1 MRLESGVDGESE
13 LVSLGRED
21 ELVDKDE
28 GLDMVG
34 GVVVIVIRV
43 VESDR
48 ILGYQSTHQYSP
60 PQSTVLER

>member
-43 VESDR
+43 VGSDR
-48 ILGYQSTHQYSP
+48 LLGYQSTHQHAP
-60 PQSTVLER
+60 PQSTVLE